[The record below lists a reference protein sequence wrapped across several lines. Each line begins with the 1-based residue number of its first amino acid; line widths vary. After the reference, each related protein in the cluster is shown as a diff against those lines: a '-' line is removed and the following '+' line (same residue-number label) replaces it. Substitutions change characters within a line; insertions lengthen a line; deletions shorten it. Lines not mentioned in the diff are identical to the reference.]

1 MGKINALISTTNTR
15 FNFKEYNSEL
25 LTLYNELRR
34 LMIDELRI
42 SISDREY
49 PAKLVGGGMNDKIR
63 FTYKNKRGTKRVK
76 KSIPTRRRKYT
87 PHKKNY
93 YY

>member
-1 MGKINALISTTNTR
+1 MTN
-15 FNFKEYNSEL
+15 K
-25 LTLYNELRR
+25 
-34 LMIDELRI
+34 LRI
-42 SISDREY
+42 SISTGEY
-49 PAKLVGGGMNDKIR
+49 PAKLVGGGINDKIR